1 MDDLAVEVRGS
12 NGAYY
17 KAVVKNILQDEVT
30 VTFENEWQPDQRT
43 KFTNV
48 RLPPEARIGDR
59 VDFKEGE
66 QIEVYSKCS
75 EEEQC
80 GWWQARIKMFRGE
93 FAVVE
98 YVGWEKQ
105 YTDIVPMDRIRI
117 QNANPPITKDTFLK
131 FVLDIPSDL
140 TEFCQDESV
149 HSEFKKHC
157 GASCVVFCPE
167 ESTLV
172 VLSRKESVIRRA
184 SMMSDM
190 YVRNLRQKVLLKQR
204 TEESIK
210 KLQST
215 KIRSGYLEE
224 FTVQE
229 GLMGLAIGTHGAN
242 IQQARRIEGI
252 TAIELNEE
260 SCTFKVY
267 GETEES
273 VKKARSMLEYAEDL
287 FYVPR
292 DLVAKII
299 GKNGRNIQDIV
310 DKSGVVRVKIEGDN
324 ERETPREEG
333 QVPFIFV
340 GTMESISNA
349 KVLLDYNLD
358 HLKEVER
365 LRKEKLEIDQ
375 QLKSMSGSQPGPYF
389 PPPREKRGNNDPYSD
404 ERGRRGGG
412 FGRGMRG
419 RGGPGGR
426 RWANE
431 RHGEEVE
438 DSENP
443 SIGDWSAEVASDERR
458 QSGYLTDSVLSGGRR
473 GYSRGRGWGRTP
485 SVTRRMSDFEHGR
498 NVQYQDDGNVRVTPR
513 RAYDS
518 ERGGDRSDPRSRRR
532 MTDDDDTVLDNASV
546 NSQEQDY
553 SSSDRQQERRRRRRR
568 RPMRPNGSAAS
579 GTETDTSAPSVR
591 GGGGRGAAGPPRG
604 GTTNN
609 FSTAQSNPS
618 RSENQAGGFR
628 SENQASG
635 SQRKSP
641 VANSQAETPSQQGRG
656 DTSRQQVNPAAPKDQ
671 REPRRPT
678 TSQLPVK
685 IAANSGSESD
695 SKVNKSQ

>member
-105 YTDIVPMDRIRI
+105 YTDIVPMDRIRL

-131 FVLDIPSDL
+131 FVLDIPTDL

-172 VLSRKESVIRRA
+172 VLSQKESVIRRA

-242 IQQARRIEGI
+242 IQQARRIDGI
-252 TAIELNEE
+252 TGIELNEE

-287 FYVPR
+287 FHVPR

-324 ERETPREEG
+324 ERETPREELQPFPKIEVEG

-389 PPPREKRGNNDPYSD
+389 PPPREKRGSNDPYSD
-404 ERGRRGGG
+404 ERGRRGG
-412 FGRGMRG
+412 FGRGGRG

-431 RHGEEVE
+431 RHG
-438 DSENP
+438 
-443 SIGDWSAEVASDERR
+443 
-458 QSGYLTDSVLSGGRR
+458 
-473 GYSRGRGWGRTP
+473 
-485 SVTRRMSDFEHGR
+485 DFEHGR
-498 NVQYQDDGNVRVTPR
+498 NFLIQDDGNVRVTQR

-518 ERGGDRSDPRSRRR
+518 ERGDRSDPRSRRR

-579 GTETDTSAPSVR
+579 GTETDTSAPNFR
-591 GGGGRGAAGPPRG
+591 GGGGRGASGPPRG
-604 GTTNN
+604 GPANN
-609 FSTAQSNPS
+609 FSTSQSNPS
-618 RSENQAGGFR
+618 RSENQAGGPR
-628 SENQASG
+628 SENQATG
-635 SQRKSP
+635 SRQKSP
-641 VANSQAETPSQQGRG
+641 AANSQPETPSQHGRG
-656 DTSRQQVNPAAPKDQ
+656 DTSRQQVNTAVPKDQ
-671 REPRRPT
+671 REPRRPN
-678 TSQLPVK
+678 TSHPPVK
-685 IAANSGSESD
+685 NAANSGSESD
-695 SKVNKSQ
+695 SKGNKSQSSSITQKPKDQMVNGE